1 MSARRLVSPLL
12 APALATTLALVVAA
26 CGSVT
31 PSSTVESAT
40 VESAAAGDV
49 AAARTGFVGW
59 DAVRPEKVEEG
70 STLSNGDEPFV
81 AVLKIR
87 STTGVTDSTRW
98 AWVTDSPEYIKDS
111 AEANE
116 ERTIPDGTGDA
127 WFTGDL
133 AVRPLEE
140 TQLIGMDTDL
150 NADIMVTVA
159 FVFEKDNGDTAAD
172 VRVLKSLT
180 DPVVRQVAR
189 IVEGA
194 KIPLSVTTVAN
205 QKPTIDA
212 LNGLLSAAKKIQAPA
227 ITVDILIQLL
237 QRFVTAFGDANDVIG
252 VATTAFIPTSG
263 QLIGTLERVGITP
276 KTVGLLGQ
284 GQGDGNQAWTN
295 YETWNY
301 PFAIPYTGKAGEGFI
316 AGEVWYGF
324 LTDRWVDD
332 WMYVESE
339 FPWQTR
345 VKYWLKAT
353 ASMRN

>member
-1 MSARRLVSPLL
+1 MTPRRLVAPGL
-12 APALATTLALVVAA
+12 AAVLALVVVA
-26 CGSVT
+26 CGSGSPTVT
-31 PSSTVESAT
+31 DSSVTL
-40 VESAAAGDV
+40 ESAASGDV
-49 AAARTGFVGW
+49 ASARTGFVGW

-70 STLSNGDEPFV
+70 SIVSNGDEPFV

-87 STTGVTDSTRW
+87 STTGVKDSTRW
-98 AWVTDSPEYIKDS
+98 AWVTDTPEWIKDS

-140 TQLIGMDTDL
+140 TQLIGTDTNL

-180 DPVVRQVAR
+180 DPVVRQVAT

-194 KIPLSVTTVAN
+194 KIPLSVNTIAN

-212 LNGLLSAAKKIQAPA
+212 LLDLLATAKKIQAPT
-227 ITVDILIQLL
+227 ITLDILTQLL
-237 QRFVTAFGDANDVIG
+237 QRFVTAYGDANDVVG

-263 QLIGTLERVGITP
+263 QLIEVLERVGITP
-276 KTVGLLGQ
+276 KTLKLLGQ
-284 GQGDGNQAWTN
+284 GEGDGNQAWTN
-295 YETWNY
+295 YTTWRE
-301 PFAIPYTGKAGEGFI
+301 PIEIPYTGSVGKGFI

-353 ASMRN
+353 ASMRS

>member
-1 MSARRLVSPLL
+1 MRVALVASL
-12 APALATTLALVVAA
+12 AALALAA
-26 CGSVT
+26 CGSSAQ
-31 PSSTVESAT
+31 PASSPAVIDASGSGE
-40 VESAAAGDV
+40 V
-49 AAARTGFVGW
+49 ANAARTGFVGW

-70 STLSNGDEPFV
+70 SVISNGDEPFV

-87 STTGVTDSTRW
+87 STTGVKDSTRW
-98 AWVTDSPEYIKDS
+98 AWVTDTPEWIKDS
-111 AEANE
+111 AESNE
-116 ERTIPDGTGDA
+116 ERTIADGSGDA

-140 TQLIGMDTDL
+140 TQLIGMGTNL

-180 DPVVRQVAR
+180 DPVVRQVAT

-194 KIPLSVTTVAN
+194 KIPLSVSTVAN
-205 QKPTIDA
+205 QQPTIDA
-212 LNGLLSAAKKIQAPA
+212 LNELLSTAEKIQAPT

-237 QRFVTAFGDANDVIG
+237 QRFVTAYGDANDVIG

-263 QLIGTLERVGITP
+263 QLIALLERVGITP
-276 KTVGLLGQ
+276 QTLKLLGQ
-284 GQGDGNQAWTN
+284 GEGDGNQAWTN
-295 YETWNY
+295 YKTWRK
-301 PFAIPYTGKAGEGFI
+301 PIDIPYTGSIGKGFI

-332 WMYVESE
+332 WLYVESE
-339 FPWQTR
+339 FPWQSR
-345 VKYWLKAT
+345 VKYWLRAT
-353 ASMRN
+353 ASMRS

>member
-1 MSARRLVSPLL
+1 MSAGRLVSPLL
-12 APALATTLALVVAA
+12 AAALATTLALVAAA

-70 STLSNGDEPFV
+70 SKLSNGDEPFV

-87 STTGVTDSTRW
+87 STTGVKDSTRW

-116 ERTIPDGTGDA
+116 ERTIPDGSGDA

-140 TQLIGMDTDL
+140 TQLIGMETNL

-180 DPVVRQVAR
+180 DPVVRQVAT

-194 KIPLSVTTVAN
+194 KIPLGVTTVAN

-212 LNGLLSAAKKIQAPA
+212 LNGLLSAAKKIQAPV
-227 ITVDILIQLL
+227 ITADILIQLL

-295 YETWNY
+295 YETWDY
-301 PFAIPYTGKAGEGFI
+301 PFAIPYTGKAGEGLI

-339 FPWQTR
+339 FPWQSR

>member
-1 MSARRLVSPLL
+1 VTPRRLV
-12 APALATTLALVVAA
+12 APALATVLVLVVAA
-26 CGSVT
+26 CGSGSAT
-31 PSSTVESAT
+31 PPVESAT
-40 VESAAAGDV
+40 SGEV
-49 AAARTGFVGW
+49 ASARTGFVGW

-81 AVLKIR
+81 AVLRIR
-87 STTGVTDSTRW
+87 STTGVKDSTRW
-98 AWVTDSPEYIKDS
+98 AWVSDTPEWIEDS
-111 AEANE
+111 AKANE
-116 ERTIPDGTGDA
+116 ERTIADGSGDA

-140 TQLIGMDTDL
+140 TQLIGMNTQL

-159 FVFEKDNGDTAAD
+159 FVLEKDNGDTSAD
-172 VRVLKSLT
+172 VRILKSLT
-180 DPVVRQVAR
+180 DPVVRQVAA

-205 QKPTIDA
+205 EKPTRDA
-212 LNGLLSAAKKIQAPA
+212 LDSLLSTAKQIKAPD

-237 QRFVTAFGDANDVIG
+237 QRFVSAFGDANDVIG

-263 QLIGTLERVGITP
+263 QLIGLLERVGITP
-276 KTVGLLGQ
+276 KTLGLLGQ
-284 GQGDGNQAWTN
+284 GEGDGNQAWTN
-295 YETWNY
+295 YETWRY
-301 PFAIPYTGKAGEGFI
+301 QIKAPIRSLDKYDVGFI

-345 VKYWLKAT
+345 VKYWLRAT
-353 ASMRN
+353 ASMRT

>member
-1 MSARRLVSPLL
+1 MHRRPVVAVAALTSLVL
-12 APALATTLALVVAA
+12 AA
-26 CGSVT
+26 CGSSVQPAAT
-31 PSSTVESAT
+31 SSLVDSSA
-40 VESAAAGDV
+40 SGDV
-49 AAARTGFVGW
+49 ASAARTGFVGW
-59 DAVRPEKVEEG
+59 DDVRLETVEEG
-70 STLSNGDEPFV
+70 SIVSNGDEPFV

-87 STTGVTDSTRW
+87 STTGVKDSTRW
-98 AWVTDSPEYIKDS
+98 AWVTDTPEWIKDS
-111 AEANE
+111 AKANQA
-116 ERTIPDGTGDA
+116 RSIPDGSGDA

-140 TQLIGMDTDL
+140 TQLIGTDTNL

-159 FVFEKDNGDTAAD
+159 FVLEKDNGDTAAD

-180 DPVVRQVAR
+180 DPVVRQVAT

-194 KIPLSVTTVAN
+194 KIPLSVKTIAD

-212 LNGLLSAAKKIQAPA
+212 LLALLATAEKIQAPT

-237 QRFVTAFGDANDVIG
+237 QRFATALGDANDVIG
-252 VATTAFIPTSG
+252 VATSAFIPTSG
-263 QLIGTLERVGITP
+263 QLIGLLERVGIKP
-276 KTVGLLGQ
+276 QALGLFGE
-284 GQGDGNQAWTN
+284 GEGDGNQAWTN
-295 YETWNY
+295 YKTWRK
-301 PFAIPYTGKAGEGFI
+301 PIEIPYTGNIGKGFI

-353 ASMRN
+353 ASMRA

>member
-1 MSARRLVSPLL
+1 MSARRLASTLL
-12 APALATTLALVVAA
+12 AATLVLVLAA
-26 CGSVT
+26 CGSGSPTSTDGSV
-31 PSSTVESAT
+31 TVESAT
-40 VESAAAGDV
+40 SGDV
-49 AAARTGFVGW
+49 ASSRTGCVGW

-70 STLSNGDEPFV
+70 SIVSNGDEPFV

-87 STTGVTDSTRW
+87 STTGVKDSTRW
-98 AWVTDSPEYIKDS
+98 AWVTDAPEWIQDS

-116 ERTIPDGTGDA
+116 ERTIPDGSGDA

-140 TQLIGMDTDL
+140 TQLIGTDTNL

-180 DPVVRQVAR
+180 DPVVRQVAT

-194 KIPLSVTTVAN
+194 KIPLSVNTVAN
-205 QKPTIDA
+205 QQPTIDA
-212 LNGLLSAAKKIQAPA
+212 LNSLLSTAEKIQAPT
-227 ITVDILIQLL
+227 ITLDILIELL
-237 QRFVTAFGDANDVIG
+237 QRFVTAAGDANDVIG

-263 QLIGTLERVGITP
+263 QLIEVLERVGITP
-276 KTVGLLGQ
+276 KTLKLLGP
-284 GQGDGNQAWTN
+284 GEGDGNQAWTN
-295 YETWNY
+295 YKTWRK
-301 PFAIPYTGKAGEGFI
+301 PIEIPYTGNIGKGFI

-345 VKYWLKAT
+345 VKYWLRAT
-353 ASMRN
+353 ASMRS

>member
-1 MSARRLVSPLL
+1 MRIPRRLPAALGALGLVL
-12 APALATTLALVVAA
+12 AISA
-26 CGSVT
+26 CGST
-31 PSSTVESAT
+31 GASVESASSG
-40 VESAAAGDV
+40 SAASAT
-49 AAARTGFVGW
+49 RTGFVGW

-70 STLSNGDEPFV
+70 SKLSNGDEPFV

-87 STTGVTDSTRW
+87 STTGVKDSTRW
-98 AWVTDSPEYIKDS
+98 ALVADSPEYIKDS

-116 ERTIPDGTGDA
+116 ERTIPDGSGDA

-140 TQLIGMDTDL
+140 TQLIGMDTNL

-159 FVFEKDNGDTAAD
+159 FVFEKDNGDTSAD

-180 DPVVRQVAR
+180 DPVVRQVAT

-194 KIPLSVTTVAN
+194 KIPLSVKTVAN

-212 LNGLLSAAKKIQAPA
+212 LNGLLSAAKKIQAPT

-276 KTVGLLGQ
+276 QTVGLLGQ
-284 GQGDGNQAWTN
+284 GEGDGNQAWTG
-295 YETWNY
+295 YQTWRQ
-301 PFAIPYTGKAGEGFI
+301 PIEIPYAGSLGRGFI

-345 VKYWLKAT
+345 VKYGLKAT
-353 ASMRN
+353 ASMRS